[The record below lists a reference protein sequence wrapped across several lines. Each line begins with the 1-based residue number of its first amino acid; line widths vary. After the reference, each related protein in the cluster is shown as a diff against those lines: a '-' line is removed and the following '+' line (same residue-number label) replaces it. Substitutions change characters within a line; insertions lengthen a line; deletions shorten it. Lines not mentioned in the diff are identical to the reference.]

1 MKLNFKS
8 YAFCLLAVISIIGFL
23 CSCSNHSEQKG
34 CYPVEEQSYFDGYE
48 ITNDRIKFRYSIHFV
63 NELDSQC
70 DVAIYAAFDESEL
83 SDWVKNDDADSKGNQ
98 FEGLNED
105 CSDRLTVKLKA
116 HESKDVIFTFEGKY
130 LGGKVNENLSFPTDI
145 ILLG

>member
-1 MKLNFKS
+1 MKLNFKN
-8 YAFCLLAVISIIGFL
+8 YAFCLLTVIFIVSVL

-83 SDWVKNDDADSKGNQ
+83 SDWVKNDDADSKENQ

-116 HESKDVIFTFEGKY
+116 YESKDVIFTFEGKY